1 MNLNSGA
8 EKEKKEIRGLNIKWF
23 FYRRCIGLLPLLLK
37 LVLRSSAFTL
47 FRPSVCSVA

>member
-23 FYRRCIGLLPLLLK
+23 FL
-37 LVLRSSAFTL
+37 SAL
-47 FRPSVCSVA
+47 HRVVAVAA